1 MARTVAA
8 ASLAAMA
15 GRLDLLRKLRY
26 VRPYNSRTQGVFD
39 PRTEQVITNKL
50 STIDPEVWGKYDLA
64 SQKVVPIDAEDPGV
78 WRMDFD
84 RGAPAA
90 QAVLRDHPGAVEQ
103 DRYEL
108 VLPHLA
114 AGSGVLLDAC
124 TTDPA
129 PGVRARVE
137 RLGYEYVP
145 IDIRERRG
153 VRQEDITALSFADGS
168 VARIISLD
176 TLEHVEAYEAAL
188 REFLRVLEPG
198 GICAVHVPCY
208 YFDKPDSEP
217 ISEGVDPWGHVRYFS
232 AHELART
239 MRDVGFAVLRLG
251 LHLDYG
257 AALCV
262 GGKP

>member
-1 MARTVAA
+1 M
-8 ASLAAMA
+8 
-15 GRLDLLRKLRY
+15 GRRIELLRKLRY
-26 VRPYNSRTQGVFD
+26 VRPYDSRVFGIFDARTQ
-39 PRTEQVITNKL
+39 QAITNKL
-50 STIDPEVWGKYDLA
+50 STIDPEVWGRYDLT
-64 SQKVVPIDAEDPGV
+64 SQKVVPIDADDPGV

-84 RGAPAA
+84 RAAPLA
-90 QAVLRDHPGAVEQ
+90 QRLLREHPGAVEQ

-114 AGSGVLLDAC
+114 PGRGVLLDAC

-129 PGVRARVE
+129 PGVRSRVE
-137 RLGYEYVP
+137 KLGYVYVP
-145 IDIRERRG
+145 IDIRARRG
-153 VRQEDITALSFADGS
+153 VRQEDITALKFDDAS

-176 TLEHVEAYEAAL
+176 TLEHVEAYEKAL
-188 REFLRVLEPG
+188 VEFCRVLSPG
-198 GICAVHVPCY
+198 GICIVHVPCY

-239 MRDVGFAVLRLG
+239 MRDIGFTVLRLS

-257 AALCV
+257 AVICIA
-262 GGKP
+262 GKAS

>member
-1 MARTVAA
+1 MSSR
-8 ASLAAMA
+8 LAV
-15 GRLDLLRKLRY
+15 LRKLRY
-26 VRPYNSRTQGVFD
+26 VRPYNSRTHGVFD
-39 PRTEQVITNKL
+39 ARTEQVITNKL
-50 STIDPEVWGKYDLA
+50 LTLDPEVWGKYDLA
-64 SQKVVPIDAEDPGV
+64 SQKVVPIDADDPGV

-84 RGAPAA
+84 RAAPAA
-90 QAVLRDHPGAVEQ
+90 QALLREHPAIVEQ
-103 DRYEL
+103 ERYEL
-108 VLPHLA
+108 VLAHLA
-114 AGSGVLLDAC
+114 PGRGVLLDAC

-129 PGVRARVE
+129 PGVRSRIE
-137 RLGYEYVP
+137 GLGYVYMP

-153 VRQEDITALSFADGS
+153 IRQEDITALNFEDAS

-176 TLEHVEAYEAAL
+176 TLEHVADYETAL
-188 REFLRVLEPG
+188 REFHRVLSPG
-198 GICAVHVPCY
+198 GVCVVHVPCY

-239 MRDVGFAVLRLG
+239 MRDVGFTLLRLS

-262 GGKP
+262 GGKS